1 MHFSFRSSL
10 CTAIIRCR
18 PASLD
23 YYLIAE
29 AQGEAVTKSDDD
41 QLLMHRLRAHVTSLA
56 EEIGE
61 RNVLNSEALRRAAA
75 YIEAEWDALGYALRK
90 PCRHT

>member
-1 MHFSFRSSL
+1 M
-10 CTAIIRCR
+10 TMN
-18 PASLD
+18 
-23 YYLIAE
+23 
-29 AQGEAVTKSDDD
+29 DDN
-41 QLLMHRLRAHVTSLA
+41 QLLTHHLRAHVTSLA

-61 RNVLNSEALRRAAA
+61 RNVFKSEALRRAAA